1 MTTHTH
7 STDNALRL
15 LVAEQL
21 LAALSGADPA
31 EQEWARSIFVAQGF
45 LAEAIDKL
53 RSADDALERAA
64 AARTLGIARSQ
75 LATPHLVAGMFDKA
89 TEVSHAAAEAL
100 ARIDDPAIAIDPLN
114 LLWGNQEPFGE
125 LANEL
130 AQAAG
135 PETQQSN
142 KTKQPPDGT
151 NHPGFANAEKPS
163 YRPDPSD
170 VAFDVFDFVAE
181 LAHESPQ
188 KRIDAL
194 DRLAR
199 SRDSQA
205 FELITSAFDDLCPD
219 VRKAAAHALY
229 ELDAESAAQSFARAV
244 DEGTPDR
251 RRNIGV
257 ALHAS
262 GLAQRAIDD
271 LVGDSRTAAYNALCL
286 LFVMAKTGE
295 IEPLLQAIEGH
306 TSVEVRC
313 AAVRLLT
320 LNGQSEAAAEAAKR
334 RLNVQG

>member
-1 MTTHTH
+1 VTTRT
-7 STDNALRL
+7 TDNALRL

-21 LAALSGADPA
+21 LAALSGPNPA

-45 LAEAIDKL
+45 LAEAIHKL
-53 RSADDALERAA
+53 RRADDAFERAA

-100 ARIDDPAIAIDPLN
+100 ACINDPAIAVDPLN
-114 LLWGNQEPFGE
+114 LLLSNRAPFDD
-125 LANEL
+125 LASEL

-135 PETQQSN
+135 PETEQTK
-142 KTKQPPDGT
+142 KTKPPAKGT
-151 NHPGFANAEKPS
+151 DHLGSAHRQKTS
-163 YRPDPSD
+163 SPDPSD

-199 SRDSQA
+199 SRDPQA
-205 FELITSAFDDLCPD
+205 FELITSAFDDLCLD

-229 ELDAESAAQSFARAV
+229 QLDAESAAQFFARAV
-244 DEGTPDR
+244 EESTPDR

-257 ALHAS
+257 ALHVS
-262 GLAQRAIDD
+262 GLALRAIDD
-271 LVGDSRTAAYNALCL
+271 LVGDSRAAAYNALCL
-286 LFVMAKTGE
+286 LFVMAKTGQ
-295 IEPLLQAIEGH
+295 IDPLLQAIEGH
-306 TSVEVRC
+306 KSVEVRC

>member
-1 MTTHTH
+1 VTTRTH
-7 STDNALRL
+7 STDNSLRL

-21 LAALSGADPA
+21 LAALSGQDPA

-100 ARIDDPAIAIDPLN
+100 ARINDPAIAIDPLN
-114 LLWGNQEPFGE
+114 LLWSNQEPVGE
-125 LANEL
+125 FASGL
-130 AQAAG
+130 AQSAG

-142 KTKQPPDGT
+142 ETKQHGT
-151 NHPGFANAEKPS
+151 DQLGDVHAQKPS
-163 YRPDPSD
+163 SAPDPSD
-170 VAFDVFDFVAE
+170 VAFDVFDFVVE
-181 LAHESPQ
+181 LQNEAPQ
-188 KRIDAL
+188 KRIEAL

-199 SRDSQA
+199 SRDPQA
-205 FELITSAFDDLCPD
+205 FALITSAFDDLCPD

-229 ELDAESAAQSFARAV
+229 ELDAESAAQSFGRAV
-244 DEGTPDR
+244 EESTPDR

-271 LVGDSRTAAYNALCL
+271 LVGDSRANAYNALCL
-286 LFVMAKTGE
+286 LFVMAKTGQ
-295 IEPLLQAIEGH
+295 IDPLLQAIEGH
-306 TSVEVRC
+306 GSVEVRC

-334 RLNVQG
+334 RLNVHG